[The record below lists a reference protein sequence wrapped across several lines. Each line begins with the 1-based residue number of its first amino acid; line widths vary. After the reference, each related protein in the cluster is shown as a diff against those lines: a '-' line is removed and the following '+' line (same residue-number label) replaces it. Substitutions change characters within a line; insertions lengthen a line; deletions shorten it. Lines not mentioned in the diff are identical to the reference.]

1 MYLEGLAC
9 SHSFPLE
16 GGGACTLQI
25 RIYSDSA
32 KQASAPVK
40 RNRTGTKRILKNSK
54 SPGCASSHRESRA
67 HELVKWLVSGYTTSA
82 ASTATAPR
90 PHWSKR
96 FPRGLAA
103 RAGLGRSPGRDQG
116 WGRGQASLPLG
127 GLGRSQG
134 RGRGRRSRV
143 YTGPG
148 QRARRE
154 PGREPSRLLQPEPP
168 ALRRLRGPQPSKP
181 VSGAR
186 EPGWGRWGTP

>member
-54 SPGCASSHRESRA
+54 SPGWASSHRESRA

-103 RAGLGRSPGRDQG
+103 RAGLGAEPRAGPR
-116 WGRGQASLPLG
+116 LG
-127 GLGRSQG
+127 A
-134 RGRGRRSRV
+134 
-143 YTGPG
+143 GPG
-148 QRARRE
+148 IAAARRPGAEPGQGAGPAVTCVHRARAACA
-154 PGREPSRLLQPEPP
+154 P
-168 ALRRLRGPQPSKP
+168 
-181 VSGAR
+181 
-186 EPGWGRWGTP
+186 